1 MPPSPKPPR
10 VDVRRVEESRSD
22 QERDGWSAYR
32 IYAGNDVIGKLAGTG
47 EGVVF
52 SWPGEIPRDM
62 WRRENIAP
70 LFRAV
75 LSARTHGLS
84 DQEIAARTE
93 VLTFGVG
100 PELIDALTAMDGG
113 AIGLP
118 VDWDVSDPRNLKLHG
133 RTRLDHVD
141 GSYRLAVAMG
151 EVQGAI
157 THLSAAEV
165 ELDGRNVSIPP
176 EIFVTH
182 DPKLPWGVQTMEF
195 LKQHHSHPIVSSI
208 DAVLLAVRITD
219 ASRLI
224 AVQSSLKGQT
234 LA

>member
-1 MPPSPKPPR
+1 MPPAPKPPR

-32 IYAGNDVIGKLAGTG
+32 IYAGTDVIGKLAGTG

-52 SWPGEIPRDM
+52 SWPGEIPVDM
-62 WRRENIAP
+62 WRRDNIAP

-75 LSARTHGLS
+75 LSARTDGLS
-84 DQEIAARTE
+84 DQEVLARTE
-93 VLTFGVG
+93 VLTFGAG

-118 VDWDVSDPRNLKLHG
+118 VDWDVSDPRNLRLHG
-133 RTRLDHVD
+133 QTRLRA
-141 GSYRLAVAMG
+141 YRLAVAMG
-151 EVQGAI
+151 EVRGAI
-157 THLSAAEV
+157 THLSADAV
-165 ELDGRNVSIPP
+165 ELDGQKASIPP

-182 DPKLPWGVQTMEF
+182 DPKLHWGVQTMEF
-195 LKQHHSHPIVSSI
+195 LKQHHSNPIVSSI